1 MNYKPSQRKLY
12 DVNGNKYNSKIDKD
26 KYYTPINLAKYCIN
40 KTYEVIGKE
49 NITERIEAIARKL
62 AQQEFSE
69 TLVSAGVIELEI

>member
-1 MNYKPSQRKLY
+1 MEALWATILFSGFAL
-12 DVNGNKYNSKIDKD
+12 
-26 KYYTPINLAKYCIN
+26 
-40 KTYEVIGKE
+40 EVIIRHKRRKE